1 MVMKNVTIAL
11 DDETHRLARIRA
23 AELGTSLSAMVKA
36 YLQGIAAGNV
46 PAETQPAGVR
56 ELPQSFVP
64 EPAPSAKS
72 AFVPLTKPR
81 QPGAMRGQIR
91 MSDDFNDTPQWLID
105 AMEGKGDDESWPGR

>member
-46 PAETQPAGVR
+46 SAETLPAGVR

-72 AFVPLTKPR
+72 AFVPLSKPR

-91 MSDDFNDTPQWLID
+91 MSDDFEEWPEDILASFEAWD
-105 AMEGKGDDESWPGR
+105 HDDPLTKP